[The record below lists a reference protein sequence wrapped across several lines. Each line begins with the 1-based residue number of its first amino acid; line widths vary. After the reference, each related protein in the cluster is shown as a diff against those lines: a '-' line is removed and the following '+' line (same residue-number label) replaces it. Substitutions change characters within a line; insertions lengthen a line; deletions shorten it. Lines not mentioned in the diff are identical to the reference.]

1 MEVKER
7 EREREDFS
15 SSSVKKKRLKLNE
28 AASIQPG
35 TFTLLQTR
43 YIAPLLFYLLYS
55 TIYYIG
61 YIYEFLCAALVRT
74 NFFVTVSSR
83 GSRKKER
90 ILRGAGVL

>member
-43 YIAPLLFYLLYS
+43 YIAPSFS
-55 TIYYIG
+55 IYYTVL
-61 YIYEFLCAALVRT
+61 YTTLAIYMSFC
-74 NFFVTVSSR
+74 
-83 GSRKKER
+83 
-90 ILRGAGVL
+90 VLL